1 MLPRIGF
8 AAASVNRSPKRA
20 NAMGQC
26 PQKKPA
32 SREAGTATR
41 ESFRLNSSLSP
52 TRWIAPVLLAA
63 FGALAPEAALGA
75 EAVDNAPAP
84 WWVWPIALFSVTL
97 LLGIVAILGGVGGG
111 VLFVPIVSGF
121 FPFHLDFVRGA
132 GLLLALCGALS
143 AGPSLL
149 RGGMASMRL
158 ALPLALVGSITSIFG
173 ALVGLALPASIVQ
186 TALGLVILGIVVLM
200 LRTRGRAEAAQPKHD
215 ALARALQLHGI
226 YYDPALG
233 RNVEWQARN
242 TVGGLFVFAGIGVLA
257 GLFGLG
263 AGWANVPA
271 LNLLMGVPLK
281 LAAGTSS
288 FLLSVIDTSAAWIY
302 LNRGA
307 MLPMLVVPSCLGMMI
322 GARIGARLLRLAPTR
337 VIRQTVLALLLFA
350 GARALLKGLGLW
362 T

>member
-1 MLPRIGF
+1 MKLP
-8 AAASVNRSPKRA
+8 
-20 NAMGQC
+20 Q
-26 PQKKPA
+26 
-32 SREAGTATR
+32 
-41 ESFRLNSSLSP
+41 SP
-52 TRWIAPVLLAA
+52 TLVLAPLLFLAVALLAA
-63 FGALAPEAALGA
+63 DPALAAEAAA
-75 EAVDNAPAP
+75 NAVTA
-84 WWVWPIALFSVTL
+84 WWVWPLTLFAVTV

-132 GLLLALCGALS
+132 GLLLALCGALA

-149 RGGMASMRL
+149 RSGMASMRL

-173 ALVGLALPASIVQ
+173 ALLGLALPVNVVQ
-186 TALGLVILGIVVLM
+186 TALGVVILAIVVLM
-200 LRTRGRAEAAQPKHD
+200 LRTRGRSDAAQPKPDAISD
-215 ALARALQLHGI
+215 ALRLHGI
-226 YYDPALG
+226 YHDPALG
-233 RNVEWQARN
+233 KDVEWRARN
-242 TVGGLFVFAGIGVLA
+242 TAAGLCVFAAIGVLA

-307 MLPMLVVPSCLGMMI
+307 MLPMLVVPSCLGIML
-322 GARIGARLLRLAPTR
+322 GARIGARLLRVAPTR
-337 VIRQTVLALLLFA
+337 VIRRTVIALMVFA
-350 GARALLKGLGLW
+350 GTRALLKGLGI
-362 T
+362 

>member
-1 MLPRIGF
+1 MLI
-8 AAASVNRSPKRA
+8 AAAGL
-20 NAMGQC
+20 AM
-26 PQKKPA
+26 PD
-32 SREAGTATR
+32 
-41 ESFRLNSSLSP
+41 
-52 TRWIAPVLLAA
+52 AA
-63 FGALAPEAALGA
+63 YCA
-75 EAVDNAPAP
+75 EAYGAAMRP
-84 WWVWPIALFSVTL
+84 WWVWPVALFLVTL

-143 AGPSLL
+143 AGPWLL
-149 RGGMASMRL
+149 RGGMASVRL

-173 ALVGLALPASIVQ
+173 ALLGLALPADIVQ
-186 TALGLVILGIVVLM
+186 TALGAVILAIVALM
-200 LRTRGRAEAAQPKHD
+200 LRTKVRPDAAQPVPD
-215 ALARALQLHGI
+215 ALSDALRLHGI
-226 YYDPALG
+226 YHDPALG
-233 RNVEWQARN
+233 RTGGDVEWKARN
-242 TVGGLFVFAGIGVLA
+242 TLA
-257 GLFGLG
+257 GLCVFSGIGLLAGMFGLG

-271 LNLLMGVPLK
+271 LNLLMGIPLK

-307 MLPMLVVPSCLGMMI
+307 MLPMLVVPSCLGIMI
-322 GARIGARLLRLAPTR
+322 GARIGARLLQFAPTH
-337 VIRQTVLALLLFA
+337 VIRRTVIALLIFA

>member
-1 MLPRIGF
+1 MPGSHSRVAHRLKPF
-8 AAASVNRSPKRA
+8 APPPVPAVLIVLALALSAAGP
-20 NAMGQC
+20 
-26 PQKKPA
+26 
-32 SREAGTATR
+32 
-41 ESFRLNSSLSP
+41 
-52 TRWIAPVLLAA
+52 A
-63 FGALAPEAALGA
+63 FGATPVTGEATA
-75 EAVDNAPAP
+75 
-84 WWVWPIALFSVTL
+84 WWVWPVTLFVVTL

-149 RGGMASMRL
+149 RSGMASMRL
-158 ALPLALVGSITSIFG
+158 ALPLALIGSITSIFG
-173 ALVGLALPASIVQ
+173 ALLGLALPVSMVQ
-186 TALGLVILGIVVLM
+186 TALGVVILAIVVLM
-200 LRTRGRAEAAQPKHD
+200 LRTKTRADAAEHRPDAISD
-215 ALARALQLHGI
+215 ALRLHGI
-226 YYDPALG
+226 YHDPALG
-233 RNVEWQARN
+233 RDVEWRARN
-242 TVGGLFVFAGIGVLA
+242 TLAGLCVFAAIGVLA

-307 MLPMLVVPSCLGMMI
+307 MLPMLVVPSCLGIML
-322 GARIGARLLRLAPTR
+322 GARIGARLLRVAPTR
-337 VIRQTVLALLLFA
+337 VIRRTVIALLLFA
-350 GARALLKGLGLW
+350 GVRALLKGLGIW

>member
-1 MLPRIGF
+1 LKLPQSPTLVLAPLLF
-8 AAASVNRSPKRA
+8 LAVALLAADPALAAEAAASAV
-20 NAMGQC
+20 
-26 PQKKPA
+26 
-32 SREAGTATR
+32 TA
-41 ESFRLNSSLSP
+41 
-52 TRWIAPVLLAA
+52 
-63 FGALAPEAALGA
+63 
-75 EAVDNAPAP
+75 
-84 WWVWPIALFSVTL
+84 WWVWPLTLFAVTV

-132 GLLLALCGALS
+132 GLLLALCGALA

-149 RGGMASMRL
+149 RSGMASMRL

-173 ALVGLALPASIVQ
+173 ALLGLALPVNVVQ
-186 TALGLVILGIVVLM
+186 TALGVVILAIVVLM
-200 LRTRGRAEAAQPKHD
+200 LRTRGRSDAAQPKPDAISD
-215 ALARALQLHGI
+215 ALRLHGI
-226 YYDPALG
+226 YHDPALG
-233 RNVEWQARN
+233 KDIEWRARN
-242 TVGGLFVFAGIGVLA
+242 TAAGLCVFAAIGVLA

-307 MLPMLVVPSCLGMMI
+307 MLPMLVVPSCLGIML
-322 GARIGARLLRLAPTR
+322 GARIGARLLRVAPTR
-337 VIRQTVLALLLFA
+337 VIRRTVIALMVFA
-350 GARALLKGLGLW
+350 GTRALLKGLGI
-362 T
+362 

>member
-1 MLPRIGF
+1 LKLP
-8 AAASVNRSPKRA
+8 
-20 NAMGQC
+20 Q
-26 PQKKPA
+26 
-32 SREAGTATR
+32 
-41 ESFRLNSSLSP
+41 SP
-52 TRWIAPVLLAA
+52 TLVLAPLLFLAVALLAA
-63 FGALAPEAALGA
+63 DPALAAEAAA
-75 EAVDNAPAP
+75 NAVTA
-84 WWVWPIALFSVTL
+84 WWVWPLTLFAVTV

-132 GLLLALCGALS
+132 GLLLALCGALA

-149 RGGMASMRL
+149 RSGMASMRL

-173 ALVGLALPASIVQ
+173 ALLGLALPVNVVQ
-186 TALGLVILGIVVLM
+186 TALGVVILAIVVLM
-200 LRTRGRAEAAQPKHD
+200 LRTRGRSDAAQPKPDAISD
-215 ALARALQLHGI
+215 ALRLHGI
-226 YYDPALG
+226 YHDPALG
-233 RNVEWQARN
+233 KDVEWRARN
-242 TVGGLFVFAGIGVLA
+242 TAAGLCVFAAIGVLA

-307 MLPMLVVPSCLGMMI
+307 MLPMLVVPSCLGIML
-322 GARIGARLLRLAPTR
+322 GARIGARLLRVAPTR
-337 VIRQTVLALLLFA
+337 VIRRTVIALMVFA
-350 GARALLKGLGLW
+350 GTRALLKGLGI
-362 T
+362 

>member
-1 MLPRIGF
+1 VKNPPFPPL
-8 AAASVNRSPKRA
+8 V
-20 NAMGQC
+20 
-26 PQKKPA
+26 
-32 SREAGTATR
+32 
-41 ESFRLNSSLSP
+41 L
-52 TRWIAPVLLAA
+52 APLVLLAVTLFVA
-63 FGALAPEAALGA
+63 GPALGA
-75 EAVDNAPAP
+75 GHAASEATA
-84 WWVWPIALFSVTL
+84 WWVWPLTLFTVSI

-149 RGGMASMRL
+149 RSGMASMRL
-158 ALPLALVGSITSIFG
+158 ALPFALVGSITSIFG
-173 ALVGLALPASIVQ
+173 ALIGLALPVNVVQ
-186 TALGLVILGIVVLM
+186 TALGVIILAIVVLM
-200 LRTRGRAEAAQPKHD
+200 LRTRSRAEAAQPSPD
-215 ALARALQLHGI
+215 ALSDALRLHGI
-226 YYDPALG
+226 YHDPALG
-233 RNVEWQARN
+233 RDVEWRARN
-242 TVGGLFVFAGIGVLA
+242 TAAGLCVFAAIGVLA
-257 GLFGLG
+257 GMFGLG

-307 MLPMLVVPSCLGMMI
+307 MLPMLVAPSCLGIML
-322 GARIGARLLRLAPTR
+322 GARIGAKLLRVAPTQ
-337 VIRQTVLALLLFA
+337 VIRRTVIALMLFA
-350 GARALLKGLGLW
+350 GVRALLKGLGIW

>member
-1 MLPRIGF
+1 MKLPQSPTLVLAPLLF
-8 AAASVNRSPKRA
+8 LAVALLAADPALAAEAAASAV
-20 NAMGQC
+20 
-26 PQKKPA
+26 
-32 SREAGTATR
+32 TA
-41 ESFRLNSSLSP
+41 
-52 TRWIAPVLLAA
+52 
-63 FGALAPEAALGA
+63 
-75 EAVDNAPAP
+75 
-84 WWVWPIALFSVTL
+84 WWVWPLTLFAVTV

-132 GLLLALCGALS
+132 GLLLALCGALA

-149 RGGMASMRL
+149 RSGMASMRL

-173 ALVGLALPASIVQ
+173 ALLGLALPVNVVQ
-186 TALGLVILGIVVLM
+186 TALGVVILAIVVLM
-200 LRTRGRAEAAQPKHD
+200 LRTRGRSDAAQPKPDAISD
-215 ALARALQLHGI
+215 ALRLHGI
-226 YYDPALG
+226 YHDPALG
-233 RNVEWQARN
+233 KDIEWRARN
-242 TVGGLFVFAGIGVLA
+242 TAAGLCVFAAIGVLA

-307 MLPMLVVPSCLGMMI
+307 MLPMLVVPSCLGIML
-322 GARIGARLLRLAPTR
+322 GARIGARLLRVAPTR
-337 VIRQTVLALLLFA
+337 VIRRTVIALMVFA
-350 GARALLKGLGLW
+350 GTRALLKGLGI
-362 T
+362 

>member
-1 MLPRIGF
+1 M
-8 AAASVNRSPKRA
+8 
-20 NAMGQC
+20 
-26 PQKKPA
+26 
-32 SREAGTATR
+32 
-41 ESFRLNSSLSP
+41 
-52 TRWIAPVLLAA
+52 TRWIAPVLLAV
-63 FGALAPEAALGA
+63 LAVIAPDAVIAAETPGS
-75 EAVDNAPAP
+75 APAA
-84 WWVWPIALFSVTL
+84 WWVWPIALFAVTL

-143 AGPSLL
+143 AGPTLL
-149 RGGMASMRL
+149 RSGMASMRL

-173 ALVGLALPASIVQ
+173 ALVGLALPANFVQ
-186 TALGLVILGIVVLM
+186 TALGAVILAIVVLM
-200 LRTRGRAEAAQPKHD
+200 LRTQGRAISAPSAPD
-215 ALARALQLHGI
+215 ALSTALRLHGV
-226 YYDPALG
+226 YHDPATG
-233 RNVEWQARN
+233 KEVEWQARN
-242 TVGGLFVFAGIGVLA
+242 TVAGLATFAAIGVLA
-257 GLFGLG
+257 GMFGLG

-302 LNRGA
+302 LNHGA
-307 MLPMLVVPSCLGMMI
+307 MLPMLVVPSCVGIMI
-322 GARIGARLLRLAPTR
+322 GARIGARLLRVAPTQ
-337 VIRQTVLALLLFA
+337 VIRRTVIALLVFA

>member
-1 MLPRIGF
+1 M
-8 AAASVNRSPKRA
+8 
-20 NAMGQC
+20 
-26 PQKKPA
+26 
-32 SREAGTATR
+32 
-41 ESFRLNSSLSP
+41 NSSLHQS
-52 TRWIAPVLLAA
+52 RWLIVVLLTTA
-63 FGALAPEAALGA
+63 ALALPGHAFCA
-75 EAVDNAPAP
+75 EAGAASATA
-84 WWVWPIALFSVTL
+84 WWVWPIVLFSVTL

-149 RGGMASMRL
+149 RSGMASMRL

-173 ALVGLALPASIVQ
+173 ALIGLALPAHIVQ
-186 TALGLVILGIVVLM
+186 TALGVVILAIVALM
-200 LRTRGRAEAAQPKHD
+200 LRMQGRAEGTNQAPD
-215 ALARALQLHGI
+215 ALATALQLHGI
-226 YYDPALG
+226 YHDPALG

-242 TVGGLFVFAGIGVLA
+242 TVAGLCVFAGIGVLA

-307 MLPMLVVPSCLGMMI
+307 MLPMLVVPSCLGIML
-322 GARIGARLLRLAPTR
+322 GARIGARLLRVAPTHIIR
-337 VIRQTVLALLLFA
+337 RTVIAFLLLA
-350 GARALLKGLGLW
+350 GVRALLKGLGIW